1 MCKDGIAVQHTHLPI
16 NNVNGLS
23 LSPSYPWQMAFYR
36 AFHFFPATYES
47 CSTAAYKHGRTE
59 TLRAGTLETRKA
71 AVAFDPRGGVDAI
84 KKRKLIEEASKK
96 HSALKQEAVMGMGLR
111 EQCHVWWVAK
121 DANVCVCVCVCV
133 YVRACVCA
141 YVHACMC
148 VHARACVC
156 VCMCTCVRVNCC
168 VNYIM
173 PILCMDVAACVP
185 VYSLSTCISRHY
197 AESSSQSL

>member
-133 YVRACVCA
+133 RACLRVCIRACLYVCTRACACVRVYVYVRACQLLCKLYYAHTVHGCGCVCA
-141 YVHACMC
+141 CLF
-148 VHARACVC
+148 
-156 VCMCTCVRVNCC
+156 T
-168 VNYIM
+168 
-173 PILCMDVAACVP
+173 
-185 VYSLSTCISRHY
+185 
-197 AESSSQSL
+197 

>member
-1 MCKDGIAVQHTHLPI
+1 MCKDGIAVQHTHLPL

-23 LSPSYPWQMAFYR
+23 LSPSYPRQMAFYR

-133 YVRACVCA
+133 CVYVRACVCA
-141 YVHACMC
+141 YVRACMC
-148 VHARACVC
+148 VCARARVCVC
-156 VCMCTCVRVNCC
+156 VYMRACQL
-168 VNYIM
+168 
-173 PILCMDVAACVP
+173 LCKLYYAHTVHGCGYVCAC
-185 VYSLSTCISRHY
+185 LIT
-197 AESSSQSL
+197 